1 MEPGLEKSLRMR
13 RTWGAVLAA
22 GGAVGFVAA
31 RLSGTER
38 SGIYVLCAAVLF
50 VGVFRFVFAT
60 VMLKK
65 GSQPS

>member
-1 MEPGLEKSLRMR
+1 MR

-22 GGAVGFVAA
+22 GGAIGFVAA
-31 RLSGTER
+31 RVSGTDR

-50 VGVFRFVFAT
+50 VGIFRFVFAT

-65 GSQPS
+65 GSPSS